1 MLIPTR
7 NMEIDMAENAVI
19 AQAVRKVK
27 DREITY
33 TWRSKDQSIEF
44 EGELVGGYVNLRL
57 SHDSDRKQFTAFIRF
72 AHYDRSQG
80 YEVVK
85 FALYD
90 DATYPCGTVGT
101 WPVARYSAKA
111 FSEFEARVIDHMSV
125 VDIYLAGGSAQVRE
139 VWARATEI
147 AMGGDGTLRYS
158 EYVAI

>member
-1 MLIPTR
+1 
-7 NMEIDMAENAVI
+7 MAENAVI
-19 AQAVRKVK
+19 AQAERKVK
-27 DREITY
+27 DREIIY
-33 TWRSKDQSIEF
+33 TWRSKNQSIEF
-44 EGELVGGYVNLRL
+44 EGEQVGGLVSLRL

-72 AHYDRSQG
+72 AHYDRSHG

-90 DATYPCGTVGT
+90 DVNYPSGTVAT
-101 WPVARYSAKA
+101 QQIARYSAKA
-111 FSEFEARVIDHMSV
+111 LGEFETRVV
-125 VDIYLAGGSAQVRE
+125 EYLNGVSQLGGNGAHGRIVE

>member
-1 MLIPTR
+1 
-7 NMEIDMAENAVI
+7 MEIDMAENAVI

-85 FALYD
+85 FAVYD
-90 DATYPCGTVGT
+90 MDGTYPCGMVATQ
-101 WPVARYSAKA
+101 PIARYSAKA
-111 FSEFEARVIDHMSV
+111 LGEFETRVIDYLNSV
-125 VDIYLAGGSAQVRE
+125 NLLGGNGDHGKVRE